1 MLIFNCTS
9 GRSGKTFLGAMLA
22 RATEQLQKH
31 GRSEEAGALFDQVIF
46 CANVTYADGT
56 FKGGM

>member
-1 MLIFNCTS
+1 
-9 GRSGKTFLGAMLA
+9 MLA

-56 FKGGM
+56 FKGGTYRVERFCYLRKCV

>member
-1 MLIFNCTS
+1 
-9 GRSGKTFLGAMLA
+9 MLA
-22 RATEQLQKH
+22 RAPEQLQKH
-31 GRSEEAGALFDQVIF
+31 GRSEEGGALFDQVIF

>member
-1 MLIFNCTS
+1 
-9 GRSGKTFLGAMLA
+9 MLA

-31 GRSEEAGALFDQVIF
+31 GRSEEGGALFDQVIF

-56 FKGGM
+56 FKGGTYSVQVIGHLQN